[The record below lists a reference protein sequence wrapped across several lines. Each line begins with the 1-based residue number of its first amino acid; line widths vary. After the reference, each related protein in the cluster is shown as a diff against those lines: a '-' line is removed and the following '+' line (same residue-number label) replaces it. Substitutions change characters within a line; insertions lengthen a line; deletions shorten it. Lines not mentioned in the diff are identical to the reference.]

1 PPPPPPPPPPPK
13 PVAPA
18 LPFLSMGKLESQGEP
33 TVFYLQEGDR
43 VHAVLVGDTINGT
56 YKVEAVQKSV
66 MELTYLPLGI
76 KQTLSV
82 GGES

>member
-1 PPPPPPPPPPPK
+1 
-13 PVAPA
+13 
-18 LPFLSMGKLESQGEP
+18 MGKLETQGEA
-33 TVFYLQEGDR
+33 TVFYLQEADR

-56 YKVEAVQKSV
+56 YKVEAVDKGV